1 MSMKQHGPPLWHL
14 RDWVAKLDMDTNC
27 LESKRVVYRDPAPK
41 RSSGIKISTSKTSVA
56 TSCTFPETITIDS
69 SRKDGAFEPQYS
81 CDAMDIDCDSRVR
94 REQKLSEGGRDGG
107 SDLRSRLIARALLH
121 TAVNDQ
127 LVGSNT
133 STSIVSNSIQHSNAA
148 LGSSTR
154 NRRAVLDSLMSTCG
168 GSPSGAFLSASP
180 SSKDD
185 ACPNP
190 RASSYSSSDIVSSVS
205 SESIPVKNVNVVEI
219 QKKHEPAVAPP
230 VHTVEEPPHVSKKWH
245 KSSKEVTFSVREIRK
260 CVVESIPE
268 SVSQQ
273 IVPEAWDR
281 IFNEADSVYSDN
293 FAATSPSRL
302 VEDEASDLISI
313 ISGMIGKEGDQD
325 EGQHSVFSDITGGFS
340 SSLDGRH
347 ISEIAAT
354 PNTSIRHPSN
364 TQTPKIV
371 PTTIDEAEVLG
382 SLAPHAPGERVPR
395 VLSFCKLND
404 KEEEKEKPSVKFHAV
419 HVRYYE
425 RILSDNPAVTA
436 GPSVGLGW
444 TYKYAPKTYHIDEWE
459 DMRGR
464 SRRSLEQLILPRYE
478 RTTMVIELGYSHKQI
493 ADVIR
498 KSLRIKHNRM
508 VTFNNLRTQK
518 MEEFMEKTTRRLKK
532 VATLGFMTQKD
543 KKLNY

>member
-1 MSMKQHGPPLWHL
+1 MSVKQQDPPLWHL
-14 RDWVAKLDMDTNC
+14 RDSVVKLDMDTHC
-27 LESKRVVYRDPAPK
+27 LESKRVVNRDPAQK
-41 RSSGIKISTSKTSVA
+41 GNSGIKSSNSKTSVA
-56 TSCTFPETITIDS
+56 TSCTFPDTITIDS
-69 SRKDGAFEPQYS
+69 SKKDYGAFEHQNS
-81 CDAMDIDCDSRVR
+81 CDAMDIDCDDRVR
-94 REQKLSEGGRDGG
+94 RNQKLFEGGRD
-107 SDLRSRLIARALLH
+107 LQSRLLARSLLH

-133 STSIVSNSIQHSNAA
+133 STSIVSSSIQHSKTS
-148 LGSSTR
+148 LGCSTR
-154 NRRAVLDSLMSTCG
+154 NRRASLDSLLNTCS
-168 GSPSGAFLSASP
+168 GSLSGAILNVSP

-185 ACPNP
+185 ACP
-190 RASSYSSSDIVSSVS
+190 RARSLSYSSSDLVSSVS
-205 SESIPVKNVNVVEI
+205 CESIPVKNVNVVEI

-230 VHTVEEPPHVSKKWH
+230 IHTVEEPRHVSKKWN
-245 KSSKEVTFSVREIRK
+245 KSSKEVTFSIKEIRK

-268 SVSQQ
+268 SVQQQ
-273 IVPEAWDR
+273 IHPGAWDR
-281 IFNEADSVYSDN
+281 ILNEADSMYPDN
-293 FAATSPSRL
+293 FAATSPRRL
-302 VEDEASDLISI
+302 VEDEASDLISV
-313 ISGMIGKEGDQD
+313 ISGMIDKEADQD

-347 ISEIAAT
+347 LSEIVAT

-364 TQTPKIV
+364 TKTPKIV

-382 SLAPHAPGERVPR
+382 SLAPHAPGEVVPR
-395 VLSFCKLND
+395 VLSFCKLNA

-444 TYKYAPKTYHIDEWE
+444 RYKHAPQTYHIDEWE
-459 DMRGR
+459 DMQGCT
-464 SRRSLEQLILPRYE
+464 RRSLEQLILPRYE

-508 VTFNNLRTQK
+508 VTFNNLSYQK
-518 MEEFMEKTTRRLKK
+518 MEEFMEMTTRRLKK
-532 VATLGFMTQKD
+532 VVTLGFMTRD
-543 KKLNY
+543 KKLKY